1 MEGQHELSAQK
12 IDSIN
17 FKNLAVAPEINCS
30 VFVCVKR
37 PEDVLGKSLSISPE
51 KTGKIRALQQTSIT
65 IPLSALCNFTPQ
77 SGIGGTLTLQSLC
90 ITNP

>member
-12 IDSIN
+12 NDSII
-17 FKNLAVAPEINCS
+17 FKDLAVAPEINCS

-51 KTGKIRALQQTSIT
+51 KG
-65 IPLSALCNFTPQ
+65 
-77 SGIGGTLTLQSLC
+77 
-90 ITNP
+90 

>member
-37 PEDVLGKSLSISPE
+37 SEDVLSKGLCISPE
-51 KTGKIRALQQTSIT
+51 KREK
-65 IPLSALCNFTPQ
+65 
-77 SGIGGTLTLQSLC
+77 
-90 ITNP
+90 

>member
-1 MEGQHELSAQK
+1 MEDQHELSAQK

-37 PEDVLGKSLSISPE
+37 SEDVLGKSLSISPE
-51 KTGKIRALQQTSIT
+51 KREK
-65 IPLSALCNFTPQ
+65 
-77 SGIGGTLTLQSLC
+77 
-90 ITNP
+90 